1 MNIFITGSSGFIG
14 KHLIEKLTNRKN
26 MVTGYDVA
34 EPAISNES
42 FEHISG
48 DICDKDNLINALNQK
63 KHDVIIHLAAKH
75 HDFGVSEEEFF
86 EVNERGT
93 KNLIE
98 AADVC
103 GVKNFL
109 FFSSVAV
116 YGDRSKPVMDDAVC
130 EPTSFYGKSKLAA
143 EKVLE
148 EWTDA
153 DNERAVNVI
162 RPVVVFGPENYA
174 NMYHLI
180 SKIAN
185 KKFIFIGKGSNVKS
199 IAYVENVVNAA
210 LFLLDNMAP
219 GISYYNYSDEPQM
232 PIKEIVKKIAKYA
245 GVKIPGFQIP
255 LFPALVLTYPFDLL
269 EKTTGRIFP
278 ITAKRIRKFN
288 TPTHYESKK
297 IRTKGFRQT
306 VSADEAFEKTLKW
319 FTNRDNNV

>member
-14 KHLIEKLTNRKN
+14 KHLIEKLISRKN
-26 MVTGYDVA
+26 VVTGYDVT
-34 EPAISNES
+34 EPAISSEL
-42 FEHISG
+42 FKHIDG
-48 DICDKDNLINALNQK
+48 NICDKDSLINALNQK
-63 KHDVIIHLAAKH
+63 RYDIIIHLAAKH
-75 HDFGVSEEEFF
+75 HDFGVSEDEFF
-86 EVNERGT
+86 EVNEGGT
-93 KNLIE
+93 KNLTK
-98 AADVC
+98 AADAC

-130 EPTSFYGKSKLAA
+130 EPASFYGKSKLAA

-148 EWTDA
+148 EWTA
-153 DNERAVNVI
+153 VNNERVVNVI

-185 KKFIFIGKGSNVKS
+185 KKFIFIGKGSNIKS

-232 PIKEIVKKIAKYA
+232 PVKKIVEKIAYHA
-245 GVKIPGFQIP
+245 GVKISRFRIP
-255 LFPALVLTYPFDLL
+255 LFPALALTYFFDLL
-269 EKTTGRIFP
+269 EKITGHLFP
-278 ITAKRIRKFN
+278 VTAKRIKKFN
-288 TPTHYESKK
+288 TPTHYESRK
-297 IRTKGFRQT
+297 IRLKGYKQL
-306 VSADEAFEKTLKW
+306 VSCDEAFGKTLKW
-319 FTNRDNNV
+319 FMDKGK